1 MGQSRRDNPDRLFTA
16 ADFRRLT
23 RQAAMTPLVSILI
36 PAYNA
41 ERWITDTIQSALG
54 QTWPRKEIIVVDDGS
69 RDQTLRVARQ
79 FASKNV
85 SVVTQENQ
93 GASAA
98 RNRAF
103 ELCQGD
109 YIQWLDADDL
119 LSPDKVA
126 KQMAVAEECHDTR
139 WLLSSGWGYF
149 MYRPSR
155 AQFLPTPLWCDLS
168 PVEWLLR
175 KMGQNLHMQTGT
187 WLVSQELT
195 QAAGP
200 WDTRLSLDDDGE
212 YFCRVVLAS
221 DAIQFVPDG
230 KVFYR
235 QSDFDRLS
243 GIDRSDKKLESQF
256 LSMKLHVGYLR
267 SLEESERVRA
277 ACLAYLQTWFG
288 WFFEE
293 RPDLAQELGRLAATL
308 GGRLQAPK
316 LPWKYLW
323 IQKLFGW
330 SAAKEVRQRWNRC
343 KSSVM
348 RCWDKALLHLEDRNF
363 AVRPG
368 NCRGKFSKAA

>member
-1 MGQSRRDNPDRLFTA
+1 MA
-16 ADFRRLT
+16 
-23 RQAAMTPLVSILI
+23 PLVSTLI

-41 ERWITDTIQSALG
+41 ERWIADTIQSALG

-69 RDQTLRVARQ
+69 TDQTLQVARQ
-79 FASKNV
+79 FASPTV
-85 SVVTQENQ
+85 SIVTQENQ

-126 KQMAVAEECHDTR
+126 KQVAAAQECQDNRT
-139 WLLSSGWGYF
+139 LLSSAWGYF

-155 AQFLPTPLWCDLS
+155 ARFSPTPLWWNLS
-168 PVEWLLR
+168 PLEWLLR
-175 KMGQNLHMQTGT
+175 KMERNLHMQSAT
-187 WLVSQELT
+187 WLVSRELT

-221 DAIQFVPDG
+221 DAIQFLPDG

-235 QSDFDRLS
+235 QSGFDRLS
-243 GIDRSDKKLESQF
+243 SIDRSDKKLESQF

-293 RPDLAQELGRLAATL
+293 RPDLARQLERLAATL

-348 RCWDKALLHLEDRNF
+348 RSWDKALFRLEGGNMDRRNRSF
-363 AVRPG
+363 RANSAV
-368 NCRGKFSKAA
+368 